1 MPRPH
6 CRPVKPETLGV
17 GWTGVFLAIPSMKS
31 NVQLNLRNTDSE
43 LQTQPPTLCSEKE
56 IEGHDPPMESDGG
69 GQDSGKASDCAM
81 RKGQK
86 QNPELPAGGRSFPGL
101 AELPATQP
109 PSCLLTKNGYTLFYR
124 NVRGHRVWAG
134 GGKAFL
140 KFTCELNLEAKEM

>member
-17 GWTGVFLAIPSMKS
+17 GWAGVFLAIPSMKS

-56 IEGHDPPMESDGG
+56 IEGHDPPMDSDGG
-69 GQDSGKASDCAM
+69 GQDSGKTSDCAM

-101 AELPATQP
+101 VELPATQLPINQERVHAVLPQRQGP
-109 PSCLLTKNGYTLFYR
+109 PGLG
-124 NVRGHRVWAG
+124 RGWEGLYKVH
-134 GGKAFL
+134 L
-140 KFTCELNLEAKEM
+140 